1 MHLLISPSSDPY
13 QNLATEE
20 FLLKNSSE
28 DFIFLYVN
36 RPCVVVG
43 KHQVA
48 VKEIDSQYTFR
59 NNVLI
64 ARRLSGGGTV
74 FHDEGNLNF
83 SFIRTVPPGSCAV
96 YKTLTEPIIEFLH
109 QEGAAVY
116 LSERNDIMLSDSKVS
131 GSAMHVFKNRVLAHC
146 TLLIDCN
153 LKNLSYSLQTQP
165 ERFFDKSIAS
175 VRSKVVNLS
184 ENDNKFTV
192 AYAIDKF
199 TEFINHENRNSS
211 FISISVADQ
220 FHINLI
226 ASEKYSTHEWIYGY
240 SPKYT
245 YKNSLEYNRNILNYK
260 LEIEKGIIK
269 NVQIESINQLT
280 RTIELELKTLIG
292 RPHTISA
299 FHMNDEALFQTD
311 FGRLLINSLF

>member
-1 MHLLISPSSDPY
+1 MHLLISSSSDPY
-13 QNLATEE
+13 QNLAIEE
-20 FLLKNSSE
+20 FLLKNSSK

-43 KHQVA
+43 KHQIA
-48 VKEIDSQYTFR
+48 AKEINSQYTFD
-59 NNVLI
+59 NNILI

-83 SFIRTVPPGSCAV
+83 SFISTLPKGSCAL
-96 YKTLTEPIIEFLH
+96 YKTLTEPIMGFLQH
-109 QEGAAVY
+109 EGAAVY

-146 TLLIDCN
+146 TLLINCN
-153 LKNLSYSLQTQP
+153 LKNLSSSLQSQP

-184 ENDNKFTV
+184 ENHPNFSV

-199 TEFINHENRNSS
+199 TEFIFQKNRGS
-211 FISISVADQ
+211 SISLISSLDQ
-220 FHINLI
+220 YHINLLE
-226 ASEKYSTHEWIYGY
+226 SEKYSAHEWIYGY
-240 SPKYT
+240 SPKYS
-245 YKNSLEYNRNILNYK
+245 YKNSIEYNGNILKYK

-269 NVQIESINQLT
+269 NVQFESINQVT
-280 RTIELELKTLIG
+280 SNIELELNTLIG
-292 RPHTISA
+292 RQHTIAS
-299 FHMNDEALFQTD
+299 FNMDDETMLQTD
-311 FGRLLINSLF
+311 FRRLLINSLF

>member
-1 MHLLISPSSDPY
+1 MHLLISSSSDPY
-13 QNLATEE
+13 QNLAIEE
-20 FLLKNSSE
+20 FLLKNSLK

-43 KHQVA
+43 KHQITA
-48 VKEIDSQYTFR
+48 KEINSQYTFD
-59 NNVLI
+59 NNIFI

-83 SFIRTVPPGSCAV
+83 SFISTLPTGSYAL
-96 YKTLTEPIIEFLH
+96 YKTLTEPIMGFLQH
-109 QEGAAVY
+109 EGAAVY

-153 LKNLSYSLQTQP
+153 LKNLSSSLQSQP

-175 VRSKVVNLS
+175 VRAKVVNLS
-184 ENDNKFTV
+184 ENHPNFSV

-199 TEFINHENRNSS
+199 TEFIFQKNRGS
-211 FISISVADQ
+211 SISLMSSLDQ
-220 FHINLI
+220 YHINLLE
-226 ASEKYSTHEWIYGY
+226 SEKYSAHEWIYGY

-245 YKNSLEYNRNILNYK
+245 YKNSLEYNGNILKYK

-269 NVQIESINQLT
+269 NVQVESINQVT
-280 RTIELELKTLIG
+280 SNIELELNTLIG
-292 RPHTISA
+292 RQHTIAS
-299 FHMNDEALFQTD
+299 FNMDDETMLKTD
-311 FGRLLINSLF
+311 FRRILINSLF